1 MKKIKAVSLVKA
13 IHKRAAQVSEY
24 ANSHY
29 VFQTGDGELRQH
41 WGDVCYAR
49 FTSYSG
55 IVKARLFINQYKG
68 THKTL
73 KERKLYN
80 KFIHWVVNDSPWE
93 KAFLNKKDD
102 YFKNGFSMNC
112 AMPHVYVAG
121 AMTAIREAHEFPHT
135 PEVFNTLCKAGVSPE
150 LSHMVAGITQVRG
163 PLCIYGRGSGH
174 CLFSTPTQY
183 DLQCYKERILPVLPP
198 MSMKSSSYRGIQAL
212 FKVQN
217 KVADKFI
224 SSILNP
230 HITKKAV
237 GDWGDVLNMLDI
249 NNPAVI
255 QALKEIDNG

>member
-13 IHKRAAQVSEY
+13 VHKRAGQVSEY
-24 ANSHY
+24 SNSHY
-29 VFQTGDGELRQH
+29 VFQQGDGELRQH
-41 WGDVCYAR
+41 WGAVCYVG
-49 FTSYSG
+49 FISVSG
-55 IVKARLFINQYKG
+55 IVKARLFINQYKV
-68 THKTL
+68 THKSP
-73 KERKLYN
+73 KKRKLYN
-80 KFIHWVVNDSPWE
+80 KFIHWIVNDSPWE

-121 AMTAIREAHEFPHT
+121 AMTAIREAHEFSHT

-150 LSHMVAGITQVRG
+150 LSHMVAGITQVRDS
-163 PLCIYGRGSGH
+163 LCVYGRGSGH
-174 CLFSTPTQY
+174 CLFSSPTQY
-183 DLQCYKERILPVLPP
+183 DLKCYKERILPVLPP
-198 MSMKSSSYRGIQAL
+198 MSRASHSYRGIQAL
-212 FKVQN
+212 FEAK
-217 KVADKFI
+217 KRDGATFI

-237 GDWGDVLNMLDI
+237 GNWGDIMNMLDI